1 MNLSQVVNGTAQ
13 ISFAACLYCNEA
25 LNTSVASFDLV
36 PCNTLQ
42 SRNLTV
48 IRRTSSNGA

>member
-13 ISFAACLYCNEA
+13 ISFAACLYCTEA

-42 SRNLTV
+42 SHNVTV
-48 IRRTSSNGA
+48 TRKTSPNGA